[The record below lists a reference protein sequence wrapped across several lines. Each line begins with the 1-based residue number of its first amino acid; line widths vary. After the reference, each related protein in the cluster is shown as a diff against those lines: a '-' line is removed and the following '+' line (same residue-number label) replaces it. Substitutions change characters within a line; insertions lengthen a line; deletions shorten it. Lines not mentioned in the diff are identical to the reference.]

1 MTTSLTT
8 FDGFPRADLDVAQIR
23 TTRSRIIHLR
33 NDYKALMSRIETGL
47 HAHHAS
53 IQASSPP
60 VSKPEPI
67 NSADPSSALPET
79 PFARV
84 NSVVEGSPAD
94 TAGLKAGDRIRRFG
108 TANWMNHEKLA
119 KVAEV
124 VQGSEGRPVL
134 VKVIREEP
142 GPGAEKKELQLQLTP
157 RRNWGG
163 RGLLGCHL
171 LPI

>member
-1 MTTSLTT
+1 
-8 FDGFPRADLDVAQIR
+8 
-23 TTRSRIIHLR
+23 
-33 NDYKALMSRIETGL
+33 MSRIETGL

-60 VSKPEPI
+60 VVPASKQEPI
-67 NSADPSSALPET
+67 SGASPSSALPET

-94 TAGLKAGDRIRRFG
+94 MAGLKAGDRIRRFG

-124 VQGSEGRPVL
+124 VQGSEGVSSSSSLLSLRLSLPL
-134 VKVIREEP
+134 PRLERQSKVWGYGTADGLSRGRCSLKLLERNR
-142 GPGAEKKELQLQLTP
+142 GRA
-157 RRNWGG
+157 RRRKN
-163 RGLLGCHL
+163 CNCS
-171 LPI
+171 